1 MTGNNIFSKLSC
13 YRGGFKIGFEKQEWS
28 MPKIDILKNTGN
40 FKFSFYL
47 PEDRGKVTQPSPQT
61 LPSSRI

>member
-1 MTGNNIFSKLSC
+1 
-13 YRGGFKIGFEKQEWS
+13 